1 MQQAK
6 FTYSPSR
13 KVFERQTKTIVE
25 QEEEQVKAIEEHGKQ
40 LFNLHALIKKYY
52 DTEKNSPSLLK

>member
-40 LFNLHALIKKYY
+40 LFNLNALIKKY
-52 DTEKNSPSLLK
+52 DTEKDSPSLLK